1 MDWTKDFE
9 AISRRMDIERYELE
23 VQGVLTKTWKE
34 GELIILSRWRI
45 GIIRKWLLSKGQK
58 NEIK

>member
-23 VQGVLTKTWKE
+23 VSGIVSKTWKE
-34 GELIILSRWRI
+34 GELILLSRRRI
-45 GIIRKWLLSKGQK
+45 GIIRKWLLSKRLGK
-58 NEIK
+58 

>member
-23 VQGVLTKTWKE
+23 VSGIVSKTWND

-45 GIIRKWLLSKGQK
+45 GIIRKWLLSKRLGK
-58 NEIK
+58 

>member
-23 VQGVLTKTWKE
+23 VSGIVSKTWND
-34 GELIILSRWRI
+34 GELIILNRRRI
-45 GIIRKWLLSKGQK
+45 GIIRKWLLSKRLGK
-58 NEIK
+58 